1 MLELFR
7 CTSDKF
13 NGSGVLKVAIDSR
26 FNFVSRRGFL
36 LFKLYVIICMQG
48 KQKFDNYR

>member
-13 NGSGVLKVAIDSR
+13 NGSGVLKVAISIQLCITAR
-26 FNFVSRRGFL
+26 ISLV
-36 LFKLYVIICMQG
+36 
-48 KQKFDNYR
+48 

>member
-36 LFKLYVIICMQG
+36 LFNCVIICMQG
-48 KQKFDNYR
+48 KRKFDNYR

>member
-13 NGSGVLKVAIDSR
+13 NNSGLNVAIDSR

-48 KQKFDNYR
+48 KRKFDNYR